1 MATVSEDEADA
12 LDELTHERID
22 RIAAGDLAIVAVARG
37 EAVDPDVL
45 EQAADAMA
53 ELLADRQLD
62 GPTWTVADVER
73 VRRLRG
79 LLGAD
84 AMSAEARAL
93 ATECRLIFGG
103 PQDERAA

>member
-1 MATVSEDEADA
+1 MVTVPEDEADA

-22 RIAAGDLAIVAVARG
+22 RIAAGDLALVAVARG

-62 GPTWTVADVER
+62 GPNWTAVDVDR
-73 VRRLRG
+73 LRRLRG

-84 AMSAEARAL
+84 APSPEAREL
-93 ATECRLIFGG
+93 AAECRLIFAGLR
-103 PQDERAA
+103 DDDST

>member
-1 MATVSEDEADA
+1 MATVSEAEADA

-22 RIAAGDLAIVAVARG
+22 RIAAGDLAIVAVARA

-53 ELLADRQLD
+53 ELLADRLLD
-62 GPTWTVADVER
+62 GPNWTAADVDR

-79 LLGAD
+79 LLGAG
-84 AMSAEARAL
+84 AVSVEAREL
-93 ATECRLIFGG
+93 AAECRLIFGG
-103 PQDERAA
+103 PRDEHAA